1 MSQYQYIIIFFVIS
15 FYALFIWIVGRH
27 LDKKINQIE
36 DALNRLEG
44 EMRKDVEPL
53 LKRIK
58 KDFKYELEEHCPL
71 SNPISYSKS
80 KHIIEFE
87 EMKYALGFSEPET
100 GCVSTIERW
109 YALLDHLGIEWD
121 ESRVEGK
128 FINKKK

>member
-1 MSQYQYIIIFFVIS
+1 MFQYQYIIIFFVIS

-36 DALNRLEG
+36 YALDRLEG
-44 EMRKDVEPL
+44 KMIKDVEPL

-58 KDFKYELEEHCPL
+58 KDFKYKIKVPRALFDPYE
-71 SNPISYSKS
+71 YKKS

-87 EMKYALGFSEPET
+87 EIKYALGFSEPET